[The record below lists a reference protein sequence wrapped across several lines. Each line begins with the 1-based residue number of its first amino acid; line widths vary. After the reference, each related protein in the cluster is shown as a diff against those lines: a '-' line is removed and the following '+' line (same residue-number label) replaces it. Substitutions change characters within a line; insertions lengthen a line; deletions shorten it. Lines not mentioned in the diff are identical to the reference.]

1 MRHDVLLTAGATRDL
16 ERLHEY
22 IRRTDSLAGANR
34 VLDKLVAAAAS
45 LETLPKRGSHPRELA
60 ALGIHE
66 YRQIYFKPYRV
77 IYRVIGT
84 QVVIHVI
91 ADGRRDFRTL
101 LEERLL
107 NP

>member
-45 LETLPKRGSHPRELA
+45 LETLPNEAPIRENWQRSA
-60 ALGIHE
+60 S
-66 YRQIYFKPYRV
+66 
-77 IYRVIGT
+77 T
-84 QVVIHVI
+84 ST
-91 ADGRRDFRTL
+91 GRSTS
-101 LEERLL
+101 
-107 NP
+107 NPTASSTG

>member
-34 VLDKLVAAAAS
+34 VLD
-45 LETLPKRGSHPRELA
+45 
-60 ALGIHE
+60 
-66 YRQIYFKPYRV
+66 
-77 IYRVIGT
+77 
-84 QVVIHVI
+84 VIHVI